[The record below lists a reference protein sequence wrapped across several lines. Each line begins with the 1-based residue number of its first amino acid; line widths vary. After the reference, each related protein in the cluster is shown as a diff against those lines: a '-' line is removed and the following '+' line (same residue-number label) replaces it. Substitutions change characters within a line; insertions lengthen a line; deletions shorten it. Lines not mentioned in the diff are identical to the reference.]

1 MGALVFLS
9 IPDSLCMSLK
19 HEHEHDEAIFVIDP
33 AVPIPVDEVN
43 IENLSTEA
51 LLSGMIRFLMEAG
64 ERASPEAPHTEHS
77 AYYRRFVRAVRP
89 SILAEFTEAAII
101 KARNADYAMALEIIA
116 ALEALFPG
124 SEATLLNKALILE
137 ERAVSLEQSEQ
148 DAEAVWNEA
157 LEVYEEALAIRPPFP
172 NALFNAGFFF
182 IKQQNFARARHCLHE
197 YLAIT
202 AKHNDGANDDE
213 LNEKQKQAKA
223 SLLEIEKHKLD
234 DALFQEAYNAVRADK
249 AQEALPSIRAFL
261 ERNSEVWNGWFL
273 LGWALRK
280 LKRWDDG
287 AATFQ
292 KALELGGDNADT
304 RNELAICLMEMRDYT
319 GARKQLETALRREP
333 ENVKLIANLG
343 VLALR
348 KGDDDEAAGF
358 FRTVLEIEPDDPMAR
373 EYFSPYRSRSD
384 LAHGD

>member
-1 MGALVFLS
+1 MGELVFLS
-9 IPDSLCMSLK
+9 IPDSLRMSL
-19 HEHEHDEAIFVIDP
+19 EHEHKHDKAMFVIDP
-33 AVPIPVDEVN
+33 AVPIPVDEAN
-43 IENLSTEA
+43 IENLSTES
-51 LLSGMIRFLMEAG
+51 LLSGMIRFLIEAA
-64 ERASPEAPHTEHS
+64 EQTSPDFLHTEHT
-77 AYYRRFVRAVRP
+77 AYYRRFVCAVRP

-116 ALEALFPG
+116 ALEALFSG
-124 SEATLLNKALILE
+124 SEEVLLSKALILE

-148 DAEAVWNEA
+148 DAEVAWDAA
-157 LEVYEEALAIRPPFP
+157 LEAYEEALAIKPPFP
-172 NALFNAGFFF
+172 DALFNAGFFF
-182 IKQQNFARARHCLHE
+182 IKQQNFTRARHCFYE

-202 AKHNDGANDDE
+202 ATYNDAEKDDE
-213 LNEKQKQAKA
+213 LKEKQKQAKV
-223 SLLEIEKHKLD
+223 SLREIEKHKLD

-249 AQEALPSIRAFL
+249 AEEALPSIRAFL
-261 ERNSEVWNGWFL
+261 ERHSEAWNGWFL

-304 RNELAICLMEMRDYT
+304 RNELAICLMEMQDYP
-319 GARKQLETALRREP
+319 GARKQLEIALRREP
-333 ENVKLIANLG
+333 ENVKLISNLG

-358 FRTVLEIEPDDPMAR
+358 FRTVLEIEPNDPMAR
-373 EYFSPYRSRSD
+373 KYFSPY
-384 LAHGD
+384 

>member
-1 MGALVFLS
+1 MMGELVFLS
-9 IPDSLCMSLK
+9 IPHSLRASLEHK
-19 HEHEHDEAIFVIDP
+19 HHHDDELFIIDP
-33 AVPIPVDEVN
+33 AIPIPVDEAN

-51 LLSGMIRFLMEAG
+51 LLSGMIRFLMEKT
-64 ERASPEAPHTEHS
+64 ERTSPYTT
-77 AYYRRFVRAVRP
+77 YYRHFVRAVRP

-116 ALEALFPG
+116 ALEALFPA
-124 SEATLLNKALILE
+124 SEVVLLNKALVLE

-148 DAEAVWNEA
+148 NAEAAWDEA
-157 LEVYEEALAIRPPFP
+157 LEAYEKALAIRPPFP
-172 NALFNAGFFF
+172 DAFFNAGFFF
-182 IKQQNFARARHCLHE
+182 IKQKNFTQARHCFNE

-202 AKHNDGANDDE
+202 VKHNDSEDDDE
-213 LNEKQKQAKA
+213 LKEKQKRAKA
-223 SLLEIEKHKLD
+223 SLRKIDKYKLD

-249 AQEALPSIRAFL
+249 AQEALPSIHAFL

-287 AATFQ
+287 VASFQ
-292 KALELGGDNADT
+292 KAIELGGDNADT
-304 RNELAICLMEMRDYT
+304 RNELAICLMETQDYT
-319 GARKQLETALRREP
+319 GARKQLEIALRREP
-333 ENVKLIANLG
+333 ENVKIISNLG

-348 KGDDDEAAGF
+348 RGDDDEATGF

-373 EYFSPYRSRSD
+373 NYFSHY
-384 LAHGD
+384 